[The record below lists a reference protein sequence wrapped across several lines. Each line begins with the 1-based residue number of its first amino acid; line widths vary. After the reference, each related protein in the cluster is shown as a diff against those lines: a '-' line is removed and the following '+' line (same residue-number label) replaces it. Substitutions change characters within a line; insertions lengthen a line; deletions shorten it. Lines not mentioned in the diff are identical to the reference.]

1 MQSGR
6 TRIRIRS
13 VGGRH
18 AAAGFTLLE
27 AIVAL
32 VVFTMG
38 AFVLYGWLSTNV
50 ITLQRL
56 VDLRASD
63 AATRSALE
71 LLHGVNPMLEP
82 EGSRRAGLL
91 EVSWQSTPV
100 AAPRSAVTQVGR
112 PTMFEAGLYEL
123 QVRVVQGER
132 ELRTFNVRQVGYRQV
147 RAMGAE

>member
-1 MQSGR
+1 M
-6 TRIRIRS
+6 RIRS

-18 AAAGFTLLE
+18 AAGGFTLLE

-82 EGSRRAGLL
+82 EGSRRVGAL
-91 EVSWQSTPV
+91 EITWQSTPV
-100 AAPRSAVTQVGR
+100 AAPRTSVTQVGR

-123 QVRVVQGER
+123 RVRVVQDER
-132 ELRTFNVRQVGYRQV
+132 ELHTFSVRQVGYRQV

>member
-1 MQSGR
+1 M
-6 TRIRIRS
+6 RIRS

-18 AAAGFTLLE
+18 ATAGFTLLE

-56 VDLRASD
+56 VDLRALD
-63 AATRSALE
+63 AASRSALE

-82 EGSRRAGLL
+82 EGIRRAGPL